1 MTIASSTTK
10 SSRRINDDLRK
21 LSESE
26 WFSSQE
32 QNIKADHLNR
42 DTFDESNNFFSYR
55 RSTIMSQ
62 KDYGRCISTIKMI

>member
-26 WFSSQE
+26 WFSSQK
-32 QNIKADHLNR
+32 QNIKAN
-42 DTFDESNNFFSYR
+42 
-55 RSTIMSQ
+55 TISSQ
-62 KDYGRCISTIKMI
+62 LLHQAIISKNPNEISSF